1 MIGIVDYGCGNLGS
15 IANMLRKVGAKS
27 SVVRTADEINAA
39 EKLILPGVG
48 HYDQG
53 MSHLNEAGLRDA
65 LEKRV
70 LGEGVPILGVCLGM
84 QLLLEKSEEGS
95 EPGLGW
101 VPGRNIR
108 FRVPQGTKLRIPH
121 MGWSEVEPEAG
132 TDLLSGF
139 ESTPRFYFVHSYHAA
154 DVPDDSVA
162 ATADYGGR
170 FVCALQHRNIYAT
183 QFHPEKSHRYGL
195 HVFQRF
201 AELTTESTSCPSP
214 A

>member
-27 SVVRTADEINAA
+27 SVVRTADEIASVD
-39 EKLILPGVG
+39 KLILPGVG

-70 LGEGVPILGVCLGM
+70 LGQGVPLLGICLGM
-84 QLLLEKSEEGS
+84 QLLLESSEEGS

-101 VPGRNIR
+101 VPGKNIR
-108 FRVPQGTKLRIPH
+108 FRVPEGQKLRIPH
-121 MGWSEVEPEAG
+121 MGWSEVEPVAG
-132 TDLLSGF
+132 AQLLSGF
-139 ESTPRFYFVHSYHAA
+139 EKTPRFYFVHSYHAA
-154 DVPDDSVA
+154 EVPEDSVA
-162 ATADYGGR
+162 ATANYGQR
-170 FVCALQHRNIYAT
+170 FVCAIEHRNIFAT
-183 QFHPEKSHRYGL
+183 QFHPEKSHRYGI
-195 HVFQRF
+195 HVLEQF
-201 AELTTESTSCPSP
+201 AALSEAS